1 MSLVVYPVVWATQ
14 AKLIIPLQIQIN
26 NLTQTKSVQ
35 CALGKLDVIS
45 VRPLNIQIMMFVC
58 GMLRLLYIDQPSDV
72 STIDLFV
79 KIDYNDVRHV
89 CGMLRLLYL
98 DQPSDVFTLD

>member
-1 MSLVVYPVVWATQ
+1 MWATQ
-14 AKLIIPLQIQIN
+14 AKLIIPLQNQKS

-72 STIDLFV
+72 STLDLIVRF
-79 KIDYNDVRHV
+79 DYDDVR
-89 CGMLRLLYL
+89 MWNA
-98 DQPSDVFTLD
+98 